1 MNDIFQKFC
10 YYLITKG
17 NKEEYEEIKKIA
29 KENKIN
35 FKELQ
40 DKTLNYV
47 KEITKTAK
55 KLGYST
61 DFESFS
67 NMLEEYINKKEKLTD
82 KKKKEYLK
90 VLAALSEIY
99 EINLKNELKEFIS
112 DAKNTEIINNNTI
125 FNKFCLYNIKEDT
138 TPQEYNEL
146 KELALLNDL
155 DFNEINQKSLEYI
168 EDIKTK
174 AEEFNS
180 KVDLDSFYNLLHK
193 YLINKKDL
201 KDKMKTKYLKV
212 LVPLANIYSIDLKTE
227 LTKKIEKNTTISNP
241 LENIELLKELLKQRY
256 NNGSFNVLEL
266 QEENNNNIDYNSYE
280 NQIELIKNILDIIPN
295 KELNSIYEDLFNNK
309 EELKNITI
317 ENIKDLLDS
326 DDESDLS
333 KIVKLV
339 YELTNYYEKHIGNTN
354 DLFNV
359 LNEEQTIKIHLNTS
373 NVENTYIFIN
383 EYILKCIENNVSF
396 NMIAYDEE
404 NKTILYAN
412 SEDIKIKIDILNEL
426 SNEHPELIKS
436 INEPLNIT
444 ARINDSYY
452 GLSNNEQEDYVEYFN
467 YVCEISY
474 YRVIAK
480 IALNKIE
487 KKEDKDIVD
496 KFISLKN
503 IKINKD
509 ELEYVFN
516 EHNFS
521 EIKDLINRYIPDII
535 NTLNMY
541 MDNDKNLLE
550 FIEEFKKS
558 IQYIVNLTRGLNKKD
573 NLNIAFN
580 IEV

>member
-1 MNDIFQKFC
+1 
-10 YYLITKG
+10 
-17 NKEEYEEIKKIA
+17 
-29 KENKIN
+29 
-35 FKELQ
+35 
-40 DKTLNYV
+40 
-47 KEITKTAK
+47 
-55 KLGYST
+55 
-61 DFESFS
+61 
-67 NMLEEYINKKEKLTD
+67 
-82 KKKKEYLK
+82 
-90 VLAALSEIY
+90 
-99 EINLKNELKEFIS
+99 
-112 DAKNTEIINNNTI
+112 
-125 FNKFCLYNIKEDT
+125 
-138 TPQEYNEL
+138 
-146 KELALLNDL
+146 
-155 DFNEINQKSLEYI
+155 
-168 EDIKTK
+168 
-174 AEEFNS
+174 
-180 KVDLDSFYNLLHK
+180 
-193 YLINKKDL
+193 
-201 KDKMKTKYLKV
+201 
-212 LVPLANIYSIDLKTE
+212 
-227 LTKKIEKNTTISNP
+227 
-241 LENIELLKELLKQRY
+241 
-256 NNGSFNVLEL
+256 
-266 QEENNNNIDYNSYE
+266 
-280 NQIELIKNILDIIPN
+280 PN